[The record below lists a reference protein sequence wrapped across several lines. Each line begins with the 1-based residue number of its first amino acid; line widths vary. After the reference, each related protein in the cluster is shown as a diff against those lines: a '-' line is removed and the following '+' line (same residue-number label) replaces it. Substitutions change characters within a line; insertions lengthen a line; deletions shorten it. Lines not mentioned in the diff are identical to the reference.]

1 MCNSDVPFI
10 AQESH
15 HEQSL
20 GDSIVVETK
29 LEKGVNLMQLVA
41 MTVVA
46 AFVEKN
52 VHPNLLS
59 IIPSILITPNRA
71 RICIYDVTN
80 DLLLISEW
88 FTWVEEVNDRYVFN
102 KSRILFLWMA
112 LNHR

>member
-10 AQESH
+10 ARESH
-15 HEQSL
+15 HEQSP
-20 GDSIVVETK
+20 GDSIVETK
-29 LEKGVNLMQLVA
+29 LKGVNLMQLVA

-52 VHPNLLS
+52 VHPNLLP
-59 IIPSILITPNRA
+59 IIPSILITPNCA

-102 KSRILFLWMA
+102 KSGMLFLWMA

>member
-1 MCNSDVPFI
+1 
-10 AQESH
+10 
-15 HEQSL
+15 
-20 GDSIVVETK
+20 
-29 LEKGVNLMQLVA
+29 MQLVA

-52 VHPNLLS
+52 VHPNLLP

-88 FTWVEEVNDRYVFN
+88 FTWVEEVNDICIQQKWNAFFMDGIESQVVFQYVLL
-102 KSRILFLWMA
+102 KK
-112 LNHR
+112 